1 MSVPRCRYRRRSRK
15 GVRPPRTQAARG
27 CETQRVSRVAG
38 IDDAHRRGY
47 RPHSLK
53 QRLKKRPG
61 GVRNMTTPAE
71 GDTGPTHSTNS
82 SMLNGMSFQRGRYRR
97 HPWKGVQ
104 TLHTQAAAAACETEW
119 APHRDRYRRHSRKGV
134 QAPCTRIEVEKAFT
148 AFGTDDARERGYMP
162 HPLKQ
167 RKIVK
172 LYERPA
178 RSVLTTLAEG
188 GTAPTHSS
196 RKRM

>member
-1 MSVPRCRYRRRSRK
+1 
-15 GVRPPRTQAARG
+15 
-27 CETQRVSRVAG
+27 
-38 IDDAHRRGY
+38 
-47 RPHSLK
+47 
-53 QRLKKRPG
+53 
-61 GVRNMTTPAE
+61 
-71 GDTGPTHSTNS
+71 
-82 SMLNGMSFQRGRYRR
+82 MSFQRCRYRR

-134 QAPCTRIEVEKAFT
+134 QAPRTRIEVEKAFT

-172 LYERPA
+172 LNERPA
-178 RSVLTTLAEG
+178 RSVLSTLAEG
-188 GTAPTHSS
+188 GIAPRTQAGRGCETQRASRVVGIEDSPGWGYRPHSLKQRLKKRPRGVRNMTTPAEGDTGPTH
-196 RKRM
+196 